1 MSPQVAIVLTDAYKR
16 IMWVNDGFTN
26 LTGYEMAEVV
36 GRSPGSILQ
45 GRQTEAEIVRKL
57 RRSLERR
64 EAIKATITNYRKNG
78 EEYPCRL
85 VIHPIFDFDGNLTN
99 FIAFE
104 VDASVVPE
112 ERELPL
118 LQLKEKYRTSS
129 LDGLKEEDLFQR
141 LDHLI
146 MVNEV
151 FLNPNLSLK
160 EVSDLLHTNTKYLSQ
175 VINTRSG
182 QNFHRY
188 INEYRVNHLK
198 EKLKDPNL
206 RHLTLHGIAL
216 QCGFNSKST
225 FYKVFKEITGQT
237 PKEYL
242 EDKPELAE

>member
-1 MSPQVAIVLTDAYKR
+1 MTPHVAIILTDSCKR
-16 IMWVNDGFTN
+16 IMWVNEGFTH
-26 LTGYEMAEVV
+26 LTGYDMGEVI
-36 GRSPGSILQ
+36 GKNPGSVLQ
-45 GRQTEAEIVRKL
+45 GRRTEPEIVRRLSK
-57 RRSLERR
+57 SLERR

-85 VIHPIFDFDGNLTN
+85 VIHPVFDFDGTLTN

-141 LDHLI
+141 LDYLI
-146 MVNEV
+146 SVDEI

-160 EVSDLLHTNTKYLSQ
+160 EVSDQLHTNTKYLSQ

-198 EKLKDPNL
+198 EKLKDPDL

-237 PKEYL
+237 PKEFL
-242 EDKPELAE
+242 EVQPDLAD

>member
-1 MSPQVAIVLTDAYKR
+1 MNPQVAIVLTDACKR
-16 IMWVNDGFTN
+16 IMWVNDGFTH
-26 LTGYEMAEVV
+26 LTGYDIGEVI
-36 GRSPGSILQ
+36 GKSPGAILQ
-45 GRQTEAEIVRKL
+45 GQRTEPEIVFKL
-57 RRSLERR
+57 SRSLERR
-64 EAIKATITNYRKNG
+64 ESIKTTITNYRKNG

-85 VIHPIFDFDGNLTN
+85 VIHPVFDFEGTLTN

-104 VDASVVPE
+104 VDATEVPE
-112 ERELPL
+112 DQELPL

-141 LDHLI
+141 LDRLVVI
-146 MVNEV
+146 NEI

-188 INEYRVNHLK
+188 INEYRVKHLK